1 MASVADGL
9 GVQPRLDRQVAQEH
23 VEALALARDHVA
35 GPHRRAQPRA
45 DLAQQLVSQL
55 GPERVVDAPEV
66 VDVHERE
73 RHRGPGDA
81 GSGDRVAERVGRDQ
95 DGV

>member
-1 MASVADGL
+1 MSPG
-9 GVQPRLDRQVAQEH
+9 
-23 VEALALARDHVA
+23 
-35 GPHRRAQPRA
+35 
-45 DLAQQLVSQL
+45 VSQL

-73 RHRGPGDA
+73 RHRGPRDA
-81 GSGDRVAERVGRDQ
+81 GSGDRVTKRVGCDQ